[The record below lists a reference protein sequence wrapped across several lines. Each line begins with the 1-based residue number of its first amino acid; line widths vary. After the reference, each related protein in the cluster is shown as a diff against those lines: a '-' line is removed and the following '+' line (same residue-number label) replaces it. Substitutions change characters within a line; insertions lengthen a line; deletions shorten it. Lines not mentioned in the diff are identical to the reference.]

1 MVQEKTGNKK
11 KKKRKAWNY
20 ITKFWLLYFLSLGL
34 VVLFFY
40 GIITGF
46 FGKMPTFRQLENPQT
61 SQASEVISSDNHL
74 LGTYFIENRSN
85 VTYRQISP
93 YLINALIATEDVRF
107 EEHSGIDQRALLRV
121 AYGLLTGRHKGGGS
135 TITQQLAKNLFPRG
149 KLNKLQLVV
158 RKFQEWVTAVKLER
172 YYSKEE
178 IIAMYLNTVF
188 FGHNAYGIKSA
199 ARTFFDKSPD
209 SLNLQEAALLAG
221 VVNMPTHYS
230 PVLHPKAAMKRRN
243 LVLAQM
249 AKYGYISAAVR
260 DSVSKLPLGVEHY
273 GLLNHNTGEA
283 RYFREYLRKIL
294 TRHKP
299 QRKDYWNA
307 WQFHI
312 DSVEWETD
320 PLYGWC
326 NKNTKADGSH
336 YNVYTDGLKIY
347 TTVDTRMQHDA
358 EEAVHEYLSQTLQ
371 PEFYAHWKGKP
382 YAPFVFPGA
391 SEQEIQRQ
399 IKKIMTQAMKRS
411 FRYHEMKKAGIP
423 EDSIVMAFHK
433 PVPMKVFSWKGI
445 IDTVMTPMDSI
456 RYYKFFLNAGLMSM
470 EPQTGYVRA
479 YVGGIDYR
487 FFKYDHVTQARR
499 QVGST
504 FKPFLYTLAMQ
515 EGEYSPCYKIP
526 NISYSVPLPNGKF
539 WTPHNAD
546 SRRIGEEVTL
556 KWALANSN
564 NWISAWLISRFS
576 PQAVIQ
582 MARKMGV
589 TSPIPPVPAIALGTP
604 DLSLYEMVGAMNTFP
619 DKGVYIKPV
628 FVTRIEDKNGNIL
641 YQATPK
647 KTEAMS
653 EITAY
658 KMIKLL
664 EGVVESGTGIRLRY
678 RYGFNN
684 PVAGKTGT
692 TQNQSDGWFMGI
704 VPRLTTGVWV
714 GAEDRSVHFRT
725 IKLGQG
731 ANMALPIWA
740 IYMRKIY
747 NDPSLGISPKD
758 DFAKPLK
765 NVDIEFDCA
774 KYDKEHKALNP
785 DSQQKDHF

>member
-1 MVQEKTGNKK
+1 MDQKKTGNSV
-11 KKKRKAWNY
+11 KKRRKRFNY
-20 ITKFWLLYFLSLGL
+20 IAKFWLLYFIGLGL
-34 VVLFFY
+34 VILFFY

-46 FGKMPTFRQLENPQT
+46 FGKMPTFQQLENPK
-61 SQASEVISSDNHL
+61 SNLASEVISSDGHI

-85 VTYRQISP
+85 VTYRQVSP

-107 EEHSGIDQRALLRV
+107 EEHSGIDPRALLRV
-121 AYGLLTGRHKGGGS
+121 LYGVLTGEHKGGGS

-149 KLNKLQLVV
+149 KLNTLQLVV

-199 ARTFFDKSPD
+199 SKTFFDKPPD
-209 SLNLQEAALLAG
+209 SLNLQESALLAG

-230 PVLHPKAAMKRRN
+230 PVLHPTAATNRRN
-243 LVLAQM
+243 LVLSQM
-249 AKYGYISAAVR
+249 AKYGYISKAVR
-260 DSVSKLPLGVEHY
+260 DSVEKLPLGVEHY
-273 GLLNHNTGEA
+273 GLLSHNTGEA
-283 RYFREYLRKIL
+283 RYFREYLRRVMNKWCA
-294 TRHKP
+294 THFKSDGHP
-299 QRKDYWNA
+299 YN
-307 WQFHI
+307 
-312 DSVEWETD
+312 
-320 PLYGWC
+320 LY
-326 NKNTKADGSH
+326 K
-336 YNVYTDGLKIY
+336 DGLRIY
-347 TTVDTRMQHDA
+347 TTIDTRIQRDA
-358 EEAVHEYLSQTLQ
+358 EDAVHEYLANYLQ
-371 PEFYAHWKGKP
+371 PAFYAHWKDQP
-382 YAPFVFPGA
+382 HAPFVFPGA
-391 SEQEIQRQ
+391 SPQEVQKQ
-399 IKKIMTQAMKRS
+399 IKKIMDQAMHRS
-411 FRYHEMKKAGIP
+411 ARYHKMKAAGIP
-423 EDSIVMAFHK
+423 PDSIEMSFEE
-433 PVPMKVFSWKGI
+433 PVPMKVFSWNGTV
-445 IDTVMTPMDSI
+445 DTVMTPMDSI
-456 RYYKFFLNAGLMSM
+456 RYYKYFLNAGLMSM

-487 FFKYDHVTQARR
+487 YFKYDHVTQAKR

-515 EGEYSPCYKIP
+515 EGEYSPCYKVP
-526 NISYSVPLPNGKF
+526 NISYSVKMPNGKY

-546 SRRIGEEVTL
+546 SRRIGQEVTL

-582 MARKMGV
+582 MAHKMGV
-589 TSPIPPVPAIALGTP
+589 TSYIPPVPSIALGTP

-628 FVTRIEDKNGNIL
+628 FITKIEDKNGNVL
-641 YQATPK
+641 YRAAPK

-684 PVAGKTGT
+684 AVAGKTGT

-704 VPRLTTGVWV
+704 VPRLTTGIWV

-740 IYMRKIY
+740 LFMRKVY
-747 NDPSLGISPKD
+747 TDPSLGIRLSD
-758 DFAKPLK
+758 DFSKPLK
-765 NVDIEFDCA
+765 NVDVEFDCG
-774 KYDKEHKALNP
+774 KYDKKHKGVNTGAT
-785 DSQQKDHF
+785 QADHF